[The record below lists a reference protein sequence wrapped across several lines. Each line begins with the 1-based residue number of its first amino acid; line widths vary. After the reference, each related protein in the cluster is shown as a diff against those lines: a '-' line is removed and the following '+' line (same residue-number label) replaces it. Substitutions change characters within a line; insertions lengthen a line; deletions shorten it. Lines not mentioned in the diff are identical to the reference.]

1 MKIQVETEDLLSV
14 IVAAKLLGRPRVTI
28 YKWIENGTIHS
39 IKMGG
44 ILYIPRSEI
53 ERIKY
58 ETENQI

>member
-58 ETENQI
+58 ETKNQI

>member
-1 MKIQVETEDLLSV
+1 MKIQIETEDLLSV